1 MRNRMRI
8 GGLAVAATL
17 VLAACGS
24 NSTAGGSNGG
34 SAPPAGSS
42 APASSSAA
50 GPGSAASSAGGSSAS
65 SAAGASSE
73 GGASAPPASGGS
85 SSGAGLSVSGG
96 QQLTILFG
104 SSGDAETNALK
115 AATAAWGVATKNTVQ
130 VTPAQKL
137 TQQLAQ
143 AFSSNTAPDLFYV
156 GADQVANYA
165 KAGNL
170 LDYADSLPNAADFFP
185 TLKASFTYNGK
196 FYCAPKD
203 VSTLAL
209 FINTDLWAKAGLTDA
224 DIPKNW
230 DQLSADAKKL
240 TAGGVAG
247 LSVAPTRDRMDAFLV
262 ENGGYLVDAAGKA
275 TVNSASNIAALTFV
289 KSMLTA
295 GTMKFPADLGATS
308 GGDAFGKGKAA
319 MTIEGPWQI
328 GGLKSDFP
336 NIKYKVVELPAGP
349 TGIKGTLSFT
359 NCWGIAATSK
369 HPDQA
374 KALVEYLT
382 TPAQQLKFADAF
394 GVIPS
399 VTTAKA
405 AYVKAFP
412 ANAPFAN
419 GIEYAKGVVSAPG
432 IDSVLTDLDSQLQS
446 LATTDPKTILN
457 SVQDNMTSAL
467 GG

>member
-1 MRNRMRI
+1 MRNRTRI

-24 NSTAGGSNGG
+24 NSTAGGS
-34 SAPPAGSS
+34 SGSS
-42 APASSSAA
+42 APAAGAGAPASSPAA
-50 GPGSAASSAGGSSAS
+50 GPSSAASSAGGAS
-65 SAAGASSE
+65 SAGSSDAGSGAPAAS
-73 GGASAPPASGGS
+73 ASGGGS
-85 SSGAGLSVSGG
+85 AGLTVAGG

-115 AATAAWGVATKNTVQ
+115 AATAAWGTATKNTVQ
-130 VTPAQKL
+130 VTPAQNL

-156 GADQVANYA
+156 GADQLANYA

-170 LDYADSLPNAADFFP
+170 LDYASTLPNASDFYP
-185 TLKASFTYNGK
+185 TLKASFTYDGK

-209 FINTDLWAKAGLTDA
+209 FINTDLWAKAGLTNA

-240 TAGGVAG
+240 TANGVAG

-262 ENGGYLVDAAGKA
+262 ENGGYLVDSAGKA
-275 TVNSASNIAALTFV
+275 TVNSASNVAALTFV

-295 GTMKFPADLGATS
+295 GTMKFPAALGATS

-328 GGLKSDFP
+328 GGLKSDYP
-336 NIKYKVVELPAGP
+336 NIKYTVAELPAGP

-359 NCWGIAATSK
+359 NCWGIAATTK

-382 TPAQQLKFADAF
+382 TPAQQMKFANAF

-399 VTTAKA
+399 VTSAKA
-405 AYVKAFP
+405 AYIKAFP
-412 ANAPFAN
+412 ANAPFVN
-419 GIEYAKGVVSAPG
+419 GISYAKGVVSAPG
-432 IDSVLTDLDSQLQS
+432 VTDVLTDLDSQLQS
-446 LATTDPKTILN
+446 LATTDPKTILD